1 MIHQLA
7 GEERAYERIR
17 PLLHETSRHP
27 IINGVIAGH
36 NKGRIFVDD
45 PQSPACALV
54 WAEHEIFYLIG
65 EPQESFVS
73 ALPAFIREVIAPEGK
88 RINDLFFQV
97 ELMPEAK
104 WQPVVEQR
112 LQEFI
117 PKKYYRVTFT
127 FNPEIYRNLP
137 QVSVPEDVSV
147 ERITL
152 AMLYNSAFKRVRDDI
167 DAFWESLE
175 AFIEKGFG
183 YVVLVG
189 DEVVNSCLT
198 AFGSETDVEIG
209 INTYDRAHRGKGYAY
224 LAARMFLDECL
235 RQGRTPHWKTED
247 FRLPSI
253 RLAEKVGFANR
264 RMYGAY
270 VFLYNE
276 LDNLVF
282 TAYHRLRYNSGLEE
296 ANHFLERARAL
307 GDLNDWHHFLLACAY
322 SVAGETD
329 RSLKHMKQALELG
342 WCDVSDIRYDV
353 DLVNLR
359 NTEKGRI
366 LLQEFENTLG

>member
-1 MIHQLA
+1 MIHQLT
-7 GEERAYERIR
+7 GEEGAYERIR
-17 PLLHETSRHP
+17 PLLPEISRHP
-27 IINGVIAGH
+27 VINGVIAGH

-45 PQSPACALV
+45 PQRPACALV

-73 ALPAFIREVIAPEGK
+73 ALPALIREVIAPRAE
-88 RINDLFFQV
+88 RIGDPFFQV

-104 WQPVVEQR
+104 WQTVIEER

-117 PKKYYRVTFT
+117 PKKYDRVTFT
-127 FNPEIYRNLP
+127 FNPEIYRDLP
-137 QVSVPEDVSV
+137 QVTVPQGVSV
-147 ERITL
+147 ERVTSS
-152 AMLYNSAFKRVRDDI
+152 MLFDNAFKRVRDDI
-167 DAFWESLE
+167 DAFWESPE

-183 YVVLVG
+183 YVVLAG
-189 DEVVNSCLT
+189 DEVASSCLT

-209 INTYDRAHRGKGYAY
+209 VNTYDRVHRGKGCAH
-224 LAARMFLDECL
+224 LAARAFLDECL
-235 RQGRTPHWKTED
+235 RQGRTPYWNTED

-253 RLAEKVGFANR
+253 RLAEKVGFTNR

-276 LDNLVF
+276 LDNFVF
-282 TAYHRLRYNSGLEE
+282 TAYHRLRYSSDFAE
-296 ANHFLERARAL
+296 ANRFLERARAL

-342 WCDVSDIRYDV
+342 WYDVSDIRYDV

-366 LLQEFENTLG
+366 LLQAFENHLG